1 MANGVKKIGV
11 VPATLMVAGNM
22 MGSGVFMLP
31 ATLAAT
37 GGIAIFGWVVTTA
50 GAVALALVYAKM
62 ASIDDSPGGSYAY
75 ARRAFGDF
83 MGYQTNTL
91 YWLASWIGNVAI
103 AVVGVGYL
111 AYFFPFLRDP
121 VPAALAAIG
130 VLWLFTFFN
139 MLGPDIV
146 TKIQSSAVSL
156 ALIPTVG
163 VAIFGWF
170 WFSGGTY
177 MAGWN
182 VGGQSPLSAI
192 GGTLN
197 ATLWAFI
204 GVETASVAAGVVEN
218 PKRNVPIATVAGV
231 LIAAVIYILGS
242 TAVMGMIPNG
252 ALQKST
258 APYGDAVALALGPI
272 GGSIVA
278 FCAMAGCL
286 GSLAGWTLVVG
297 QSAKAAA
304 DDGLFPEVFGRVNA
318 KGVPATGLAI
328 VAAMMTAILLL
339 TISPNASKQFGVVS
353 SISVIMTLIPYIYT
367 AAALR
372 YLGAPYFGR
381 NEIFWRVTIL
391 LAIFYSSWAIVG
403 SDPKQVLWTFVVVL
417 ILTATYAR
425 TMAGGTAP
433 VAAAS
438 AVPEGTRA

>member
-103 AVVGVGYL
+103 AVVGIGYL

-156 ALIPTVG
+156 ALVPTVG

-170 WFSGGTY
+170 WFSGSTY
-177 MAGWN
+177 MDGWN
-182 VGGQSPLSAI
+182 VSGLSPLSAV

-231 LIAAVIYILGS
+231 LIAAVVYILGS

-367 AAALR
+367 GAALR

>member
-1 MANGVKKIGV
+1 MANGVKKVGV

-231 LIAAVIYILGS
+231 VIAAVVYILGS
-242 TAVMGMIPNG
+242 TAVMGMIPNA

-258 APYGDAVALALGPI
+258 APYGDAVTLALGPI

-304 DDGLFPEVFGRVNA
+304 DDGLFPAVFGRVNA

-381 NEIFWRVTIL
+381 NEIFWRVTIV
-391 LAIFYSSWAIVG
+391 LAILYSSWAIVG

-433 VAAAS
+433 AAATS
-438 AVPEGTRA
+438 AVPEGARA